1 VSSRTLPLFPLGT
14 VLFPGGP
21 LALRIFEPR
30 YVAMVSRCMRESTG
44 FGVVLLVGG
53 DEAGGGATTTAG
65 TGTEARIVDF
75 NRLDDGL
82 LGLTCIG
89 GERLRILRAWRQDD
103 GLNLAEVEDVAADV
117 PVPVPDECA
126 HLSHAL
132 RRLYP
137 ELEPI
142 YEWVEPRWDD
152 AAWIGNRLAELA
164 PLEAAVKQGLLELE
178 DPLER
183 LRYLAPL
190 IRLGS
195 DAIDA

>member
-1 VSSRTLPLFPLGT
+1 VSSRTLPLFPLGA

-44 FGVVLLVGG
+44 FGVVLLVDGR
-53 DEAGGGATTTAG
+53 EAGGGATTTAA
-65 TGTEARIVDF
+65 TGTEAQIVDF

-82 LGLTCIG
+82 LGLTCVG
-89 GERLRILRAWRQDD
+89 RERLRILRAWRQDD
-103 GLNLAEVEDVAADV
+103 GLNLAEVEDVPADA
-117 PVPVPDECA
+117 PMAVPDECA
-126 HLSHAL
+126 HLPHAL

-137 ELEPI
+137 ELEAI
-142 YEWVEPRWDD
+142 YEWVQPRWDD

-164 PLEAAVKQGLLELE
+164 PLEATVKQGLLELE

-190 IRLGS
+190 IRLDS